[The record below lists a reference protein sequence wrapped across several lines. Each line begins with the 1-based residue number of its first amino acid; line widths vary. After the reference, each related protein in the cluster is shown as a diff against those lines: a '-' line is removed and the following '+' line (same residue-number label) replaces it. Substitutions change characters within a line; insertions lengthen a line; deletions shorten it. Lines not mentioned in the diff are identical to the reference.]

1 MKHLLGLKVISKN
14 ISEFKMKWFWQ
25 DAKGLKA
32 DVNRHRAKE
41 AELDARIAE
50 LEGKDDPMSIAA
62 LRVYRRFRAQ
72 LLQSK
77 AEVVTKIG
85 KRK

>member
-1 MKHLLGLKVISKN
+1 MKWGAP
-14 ISEFKMKWFWQ
+14 MKWFWQ

-32 DVNRHRAKE
+32 DVERHRDKE

-50 LEGKDDPMSIAA
+50 LEGKDDPMSVVA
-62 LRVYRRFRAQ
+62 LCVYRRFRAQ

-77 AEVVTKIG
+77 AAVVNKIG

>member
-1 MKHLLGLKVISKN
+1 MK
-14 ISEFKMKWFWQ
+14 FFW
-25 DAKGLKA
+25 DKAKGVKA
-32 DVNRHRAKE
+32 DVERHRAKE

-50 LEGKDDPMSIAA
+50 LEARPEDPMAVAA
-62 LRVYRRFRAQ
+62 LRTYRRFRAQ

-85 KRK
+85 KQK

>member
-1 MKHLLGLKVISKN
+1 
-14 ISEFKMKWFWQ
+14 MKWFWQ
-25 DAKGLKA
+25 DAKGLKD

-77 AEVVTKIG
+77 AEVVSKIG

>member
-1 MKHLLGLKVISKN
+1 MK
-14 ISEFKMKWFWQ
+14 FFWG
-25 DAKGLKA
+25 DTKGLKA
-32 DVNRHRAKE
+32 DVERHRAKE

-50 LEGKDDPMSIAA
+50 LEVKDDPMSIAA

-85 KRK
+85 KK

>member
-1 MKHLLGLKVISKN
+1 MK
-14 ISEFKMKWFWQ
+14 FFWGET
-25 DAKGLKA
+25 KGLKA
-32 DVNRHRAKE
+32 DVERHRAHE
-41 AELDARIAE
+41 SELDAKIAE

-77 AEVVTKIG
+77 ADVVNKIG
-85 KRK
+85 RK

>member
-1 MKHLLGLKVISKN
+1 
-14 ISEFKMKWFWQ
+14 MKWFWQ

-32 DVNRHRAKE
+32 DVERHRAKE

-50 LEGKDDPMSIAA
+50 LEKRPDDPMAAAA
-62 LRVYRRFRAQ
+62 LRTYRRFRAQ

-77 AEVVTKIG
+77 AEVVNKIG

>member
-1 MKHLLGLKVISKN
+1 
-14 ISEFKMKWFWQ
+14 MKWFWQ

-50 LEGKDDPMSIAA
+50 LEGKEDPMSIAA

-77 AEVVTKIG
+77 AEVVEKIG
-85 KRK
+85 KKK

>member
-1 MKHLLGLKVISKN
+1 MK
-14 ISEFKMKWFWQ
+14 FFWEK
-25 DAKGLKA
+25 AKGLKA
-32 DVNRHRAKE
+32 DVERHRAQE
-41 AELDARIAE
+41 AKLDARIAE
-50 LEGKDDPMSIAA
+50 LEAKDDPMSVAA
-62 LRVYRRFRAQ
+62 LRTYRRFRAQ

>member
-1 MKHLLGLKVISKN
+1 MMKFFW
-14 ISEFKMKWFWQ
+14 SET
-25 DAKGLKA
+25 KGLKA
-32 DVNRHRAKE
+32 DVERHRAKE
-41 AELDARIAE
+41 AELDAKIAE
-50 LEGKDDPMSIAA
+50 LEGSQEPMDVAA

-77 AEVVTKIG
+77 AEVVSKLG

>member
-1 MKHLLGLKVISKN
+1 
-14 ISEFKMKWFWQ
+14 MKWFWQ
-25 DAKGLKA
+25 DAKGVKA
-32 DVNRHRAKE
+32 DVERHRAKE

-50 LEGKDDPMSIAA
+50 LEGKDDPMCIAA

-77 AEVVTKIG
+77 AEVVSKIG
-85 KRK
+85 KRT

>member
-1 MKHLLGLKVISKN
+1 
-14 ISEFKMKWFWQ
+14 MKWFWQ

-32 DVNRHRAKE
+32 DVERHRAKE
-41 AELDARIAE
+41 AELDAKIAE
-50 LEGKDDPMSIAA
+50 LEGKDDPMSIAC
-62 LRVYRRFRAQ
+62 LRTYRRLRAN

>member
-1 MKHLLGLKVISKN
+1 
-14 ISEFKMKWFWQ
+14 MKWFWK
-25 DAKGLKA
+25 DAKGLKD

-50 LEGKDDPMSIAA
+50 LEVKNDPMSVAA
-62 LRVYRRFRAQ
+62 LRTYRRFRAQ

-77 AEVVTKIG
+77 ADVVNKIG

>member
-1 MKHLLGLKVISKN
+1 
-14 ISEFKMKWFWQ
+14 MKWFWQ
-25 DAKGLKA
+25 DAKGLKD

-50 LEGKDDPMSIAA
+50 LEGKDDPMSVAA

-77 AEVVTKIG
+77 AEVVSKIG
-85 KRK
+85 KKNV

>member
-1 MKHLLGLKVISKN
+1 MR
-14 ISEFKMKWFWQ
+14 FFWS
-25 DAKGLKA
+25 DAKGVKA
-32 DVNRHRAKE
+32 DVERHRAKE
-41 AELDARIAE
+41 AELDAKIAE